1 MSSMTQATALAKP
14 SSTTITN
21 LPSPGGFVMTLI
33 VTLLAPIFLGIAG
46 GDIGLAR
53 MAAVETLED
62 YRLRTQLDPIAV
74 AQIVLNGLAALDS
87 LSRSMVDDL
96 SLETV
101 LRLRCNSVGLNRA
114 AEQNRRVR
122 SAPHQPDATSFL
134 TASQPDPEPPV
145 QVTESVAPSEP
156 DVFHAEPVSQPPALD
171 TGATLANPAPAT
183 NTAIIPTAKAIDD
196 KRLRRMRVMAMV
208 NEVADLKASLR
219 TLPKV
224 EHDGVITRIAALDS
238 TVHALLT
245 GTTPTG
251 RRGGAAYPSG

>member
-1 MSSMTQATALAKP
+1 MSSMTQATALSKP
-14 SSTTITN
+14 TNTTLTN
-21 LPSPGGFVMTLI
+21 APSPGGFVMNLI

-122 SAPHQPDATSFL
+122 SAPHLPDATSFL

-145 QVTESVAPSEP
+145 QVSESVAPLEP
-156 DVFHAEPVSQPPALD
+156 DVFHAEPVSGPPALD
-171 TGATLANPAPAT
+171 TGATLANLEPVE
-183 NTAIIPTAKAIDD
+183 NTAITPTTEAIDD
-196 KRLRRMRVMAMV
+196 KRLRVMAMV